1 MAENIKSSDRA
12 IRPEELRGLL
22 GISKSSIY
30 RLEQS
35 GALPKKR
42 RYAGGT
48 SCFYME
54 SEIIA
59 FMKNQ
64 PQVDCL
70 NKTTPQI
77 A

>member
-1 MAENIKSSDRA
+1 MKSHETKIQDRA
-12 IRPEELRGLL
+12 IRPEELRSLL

-30 RLEQS
+30 RLELS

-54 SEIIA
+54 SEIID
-59 FMKNQ
+59 FLKSQ
-64 PQVDCL
+64 PQVDV
-70 NKTTPQI
+70 NAKKQ
-77 A
+77 